1 MNTTLSAATC
11 GITVFLLKFV
21 LVRKYDVG
29 ALCSGIL
36 SGLVSITAG
45 CGNMECGSAIL
56 TGFIGAFFY
65 QAASSLL
72 VRLKIDDPVDASA
85 VHGAC
90 GICRWSDCVQ
100 APGFIVSAWFVV
112 DSCSLK
118 GFVAG
123 AAANSWNL
131 ARKVWIAAEVPK
143 QVRGRITGTL
153 TGMSRW
159 AGLLGALLGGVVAEI
174 NTRDIFLVQAA
185 FSSFA
190 LAVLLAYQQCEK
202 RELSEDTGRKSAREK
217 LAQQAPT
224 HSIAEVLHAS
234 FYGLWT
240 AGTYA
245 LMLNGCRQTWLILLP
260 MQGREAGLSKATIGG
275 LVAAGKFVDGLVG
288 MTISGELMDRWGRRS
303 VGAPAMI
310 IISLAYWLSATA
322 SGCIGIFGASL
333 LFGLGNGLTGG
344 IASTL
349 SADLAPIWARA
360 QFMGLWKMVTSNG
373 SLLFPMLFGLLA
385 SQLQSLDKATYL
397 LQLLGVAAALWLWF
411 LVPETCRDVGD
422 GGAGGAAVQKDGKE
436 SLLNELDRQKIDLNA
451 RKLASQELC
460 EIQARARE
468 DLHSAVSSKDPGKLQ
483 TALEAAQGVLLDV
496 EVQWG
501 QCELTK
507 MDPAAGTARVK
518 PSKETRFVDVSD
530 ATAGHPLSVP
540 GGKRDWDDEDTEV
553 LQDVVP
559 AARTVPPSKTG
570 INGWVSEGEGPVPE
584 GYTEPVRKTLLQRA
598 ASYFNCFSNED
609 DEDRRR
615 KMRRGT
621 LYHAQVEEQ
630 EVKLDEEVYDVANF
644 YKKTGVWQAMARND
658 KFERLTLMVIC
669 INAIY
674 IGVDADNN
682 KASTTISAEWPYQ
695 VCDHAFCL
703 FFTFELAVRF
713 AAFERKR
720 NCLRDMW
727 FIFDSTLVI
736 LMVFETWI
744 LSIVLLIVQ
753 SAEGGG
759 VATGPLRLLRLLRL
773 SRLVRLLRSLPEL
786 LTLVNGM
793 RAAARAVISALMLII
808 GLNYVFAIII
818 NMFLRDIHYP
828 MCGSG
833 NVSSGSCSEEGNM
846 MERKFNTLGVSM
858 WSLALHGTFMDAI
871 SDLLEDMRDLENL
884 ETGGGW
890 VLAWSMIFVFFL
902 YVLLT
907 NITVMNMLIGI
918 VCEVVSEVKLS
929 DEKNTAV
936 VYLKRNLRNL
946 LIELDEDNNN
956 QISKRELHAASK
968 LPRAREVL
976 KELDVDVDNLIVLT
990 EPLFEQDA
998 DAGREQEVTREE
1010 LLNVI
1015 LDMRGDRDVRMED
1028 IVELRCDIR
1037 RFVHRQTNELVKKTD
1052 EIAGHIESIERKLA
1066 ELLARQTSAREELHL
1081 AVSSKDTARLQ
1092 TALQAAQGLLL
1103 DLEVQWGQRE
1113 LAKVS
1118 SKAESWQDGEEAM
1131 VIPSAEQLE
1140 QLLAEDE
1147 ERQRRE
1153 EAEAAAEEQRKA
1165 AEAEVAWKK
1174 VQDAI
1179 HADDEG
1185 ALLKALGDEEGKLPP
1200 DRVAAARR
1208 RIPAMRAR
1216 AEMRKELLTRESFLS
1231 ELGEETVTL
1240 KHVIA
1245 TAKRSCLPQAEVLE
1259 AEAVLK
1265 RMEAEQRRAKAEK
1278 AAAAPGPQS
1287 RELPSAGADPAKEA
1301 ISAPPSSNEVKA
1313 PATKLEL
1320 AVLSKDKEQIQE
1332 ALAELKASGMSNQ
1345 ERNYLYAC
1353 ARANFGGR

>member
-1 MNTTLSAATC
+1 
-11 GITVFLLKFV
+11 
-21 LVRKYDVG
+21 
-29 ALCSGIL
+29 
-36 SGLVSITAG
+36 
-45 CGNMECGSAIL
+45 
-56 TGFIGAFFY
+56 
-65 QAASSLL
+65 
-72 VRLKIDDPVDASA
+72 
-85 VHGAC
+85 
-90 GICRWSDCVQ
+90 
-100 APGFIVSAWFVV
+100 
-112 DSCSLK
+112 
-118 GFVAG
+118 
-123 AAANSWNL
+123 
-131 ARKVWIAAEVPK
+131 
-143 QVRGRITGTL
+143 
-153 TGMSRW
+153 MSRW
-159 AGLLGALLGGVVAEI
+159 AGLFGALLGGVVAEI

-185 FSSFA
+185 FSSSA
-190 LAVLLAYQQCEK
+190 LAVLLAYQQCQN

-217 LAQQAPT
+217 LAQQEPA

-322 SGCIGIFGASL
+322 SGCWGIFGASL

-349 SADLAPIWARA
+349 SADLAPSWARA

-385 SQLQSLDKATYL
+385 SQLHSLDKATYL

-411 LVPETCRDVGD
+411 LVPETCRDIGD
-422 GGAGGAAVQKDGKE
+422 GAVQKDGKE
-436 SLLNELDRQKIDLNA
+436 SLLNEPDRQKLDLNA
-451 RKLASQELC
+451 RA
-460 EIQARARE
+460 
-468 DLHSAVSSKDPGKLQ
+468 DLGTTDGEPVSPVSPTAGEAVCRDPGKLQ

-501 QCELTK
+501 QGELTK
-507 MDPAAGTARVK
+507 ISPEAAPAAGIAHVK
-518 PSKETRFVDVSD
+518 PNKETRFVDVSD

-570 INGWVSEGEGPVPE
+570 INGWVSEGEGAVPE
-584 GYTEPVRKTLLQRA
+584 GQTEVRKTLLQRA
-598 ASYFNCFSNED
+598 ASYFNCFSTDD
-609 DEDRRR
+609 DEDKRR

-727 FIFDSTLVI
+727 FIFDTTLVI

-753 SAEGGG
+753 SADGGG

-818 NMFLRDIHYP
+818 NMFLRDIQYP
-828 MCGSG
+828 MCSDG
-833 NVSSGSCSEEGNM
+833 NSSGFCSEEGNM

-956 QISKRELHAASK
+956 QISKRELNAASK

-976 KELDVDVDNLIVLT
+976 KELDVNVDNLIVLT

-1052 EIAGHIESIERKLA
+1052 EIAGHIESIERNCLQDKHQREKSCIWLFQVSVSVA
-1066 ELLARQTSAREELHL
+1066 VECAISQSRQLDIKGKD
-1081 AVSSKDTARLQ
+1081 AVRLQ

-1103 DLEVQWGQRE
+1103 DVEVQWGQQE
-1113 LAKVS
+1113 LTKVS
-1118 SKAESWQDGEEAM
+1118 SKTESWQDGEEAI

-1179 HADDEG
+1179 NADDEG
-1185 ALLKALGDEEGKLPP
+1185 ALLKALSDVEGRLPP

-1216 AEMRKELLTRESFLS
+1216 AEMRKELSSAIRKS
-1231 ELGEETVTL
+1231 ELEEETVTL

-1278 AAAAPGPQS
+1278 AAATGPQS
-1287 RELPSAGADPAKEA
+1287 REPPPTGADAA
-1301 ISAPPSSNEVKA
+1301 QAPPSSNEVKA

>member
-1 MNTTLSAATC
+1 MAARRKFC
-11 GITVFLLKFV
+11 VPLFIPSLLQGKSTAVVTPMLPIFIQEELGGSVADVGLVASTYALAQVATSVPMGFV
-21 LVRKYDVG
+21 LAHFNHRQSSMA
-29 ALCSGIL
+29 ALAVC
-36 SGLVSITAG
+36 V
-45 CGNMECGSAIL
+45 L
-56 TGFIGAFFY
+56 T
-65 QAASSLL
+65 SLL
-72 VRLKIDDPVDASA
+72 
-85 VHGAC
+85 AC
-90 GICRWSDCVQ
+90 QSSSIVQ
-100 APGFIVSAWFVV
+100 LLLIRFA
-112 DSCSLK
+112 
-118 GFVAG
+118 AG

-185 FSSFA
+185 FSSSA
-190 LAVLLAYQQCEK
+190 LAVLLVYQQCEN
-202 RELSEDTGRKSAREK
+202 RELSEDAGRKAAREK
-217 LAQQAPT
+217 LAQQAPA

-260 MQGREAGLSKATIGG
+260 MQGREAGLNKATIGG

-322 SGCIGIFGASL
+322 SGCWGIFLASL

-349 SADLAPIWARA
+349 SADLAPSWARA

-411 LVPETCRDVGD
+411 LVPETCSNIGD
-422 GGAGGAAVQKDGKE
+422 GAVQKDGKE
-436 SLLNELDRQKIDLNA
+436 SLLNELDRQKLDLNA
-451 RKLASQELC
+451 P
-460 EIQARARE
+460 ARADLGTTDVIEYSRE
-468 DLHSAVSSKDPGKLQ
+468 FAQESPGDRSRDPGKLQ

-507 MDPAAGTARVK
+507 ISPEADPAAGTAHVK
-518 PSKETRFVDVSD
+518 PNKETRFADVSD

-570 INGWVSEGEGPVPE
+570 INGWVSEGEGAVPE
-584 GYTEPVRKTLLQRA
+584 DQTGVRKTLLQRA
-598 ASYFNCFSNED
+598 ASYFNCFSSDD
-609 DEDRRR
+609 DEDKRR

-682 KASTTISAEWPYQ
+682 TASTTISAEWPYQ

-727 FIFDSTLVI
+727 FIFDSALVI

-744 LSIVLLIVQ
+744 LSIVLLLVQ
-753 SAEGGG
+753 SADGGG

-818 NMFLRDIHYP
+818 NMFLRDIKYP
-828 MCGSG
+828 MCSDG

-956 QISKRELHAASK
+956 QISKRELHAASR

-976 KELDVDVDNLIVLT
+976 KELDVNVDNLIVLT

-1066 ELLARQTSAREELHL
+1066 IIS
-1081 AVSSKDTARLQ
+1081 
-1092 TALQAAQGLLL
+1092 
-1103 DLEVQWGQRE
+1103 
-1113 LAKVS
+1113 
-1118 SKAESWQDGEEAM
+1118 
-1131 VIPSAEQLE
+1131 
-1140 QLLAEDE
+1140 
-1147 ERQRRE
+1147 ERI
-1153 EAEAAAEEQRKA
+1153 K
-1165 AEAEVAWKK
+1165 
-1174 VQDAI
+1174 
-1179 HADDEG
+1179 
-1185 ALLKALGDEEGKLPP
+1185 
-1200 DRVAAARR
+1200 
-1208 RIPAMRAR
+1208 
-1216 AEMRKELLTRESFLS
+1216 
-1231 ELGEETVTL
+1231 
-1240 KHVIA
+1240 
-1245 TAKRSCLPQAEVLE
+1245 
-1259 AEAVLK
+1259 
-1265 RMEAEQRRAKAEK
+1265 
-1278 AAAAPGPQS
+1278 
-1287 RELPSAGADPAKEA
+1287 
-1301 ISAPPSSNEVKA
+1301 
-1313 PATKLEL
+1313 
-1320 AVLSKDKEQIQE
+1320 
-1332 ALAELKASGMSNQ
+1332 
-1345 ERNYLYAC
+1345 
-1353 ARANFGGR
+1353 